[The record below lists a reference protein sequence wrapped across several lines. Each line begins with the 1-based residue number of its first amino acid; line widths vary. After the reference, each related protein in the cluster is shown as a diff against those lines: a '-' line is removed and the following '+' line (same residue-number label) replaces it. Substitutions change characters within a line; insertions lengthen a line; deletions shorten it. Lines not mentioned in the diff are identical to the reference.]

1 MSQRLDQAAIQQM
14 AINLRKAIELTELG
28 LAMRLSTL
36 RRQKR
41 DGTMK
46 DVMREI
52 RLAKEQAWRPS
63 RS

>member
-1 MSQRLDQAAIQQM
+1 MSQRLDQATIQQM
-14 AINLRKAIELTELG
+14 AINLRKAIELTKLG